1 MKKPRSYITAILTQ
15 EGKFIVAE
23 DAATRVTTQGM
34 TMEEAVKNLREAVSL
49 YLEETDSGNKLSL
62 PPQVTLATVEL

>member
-1 MKKPRSYITAILTQ
+1 MKKSTSFITAILTQ
-15 EGKFIVAE
+15 EGEFIIAE
-23 DAATRVTTQGM
+23 DAATRVTTQGK

-49 YLEETDSGNKLSL
+49 YLEETNAVDKPSL